1 LFYLDTISDLERIFH
16 PKSVTI
22 VGASSREG
30 SFGRLF
36 LSGFLNMGFKEI
48 FPVHPREKEL
58 LGLKAYASVKEIP
71 CEVDMA
77 ILLIPYGEVFRVVQ
91 ECADKGVKGIV
102 LFTAGFSEKSP
113 EGKRAEAELAAI
125 ARQGGSRIIGPNT
138 NGLYSPE
145 ARLLALPGSL
155 TAGGLTTE
163 KGIVSVF
170 AQSGSFNDYLC
181 QVLIGKNIRFNKVV
195 SCGNECDLSIVD
207 YLEYYGQDPGT
218 HIIAGYMEGVKKGRQ
233 FFEQARVISRQK
245 PIIIWKGGVTETG
258 ARAAMA
264 HTGSLA
270 GARQVWDAMF
280 KQAGI
285 IKVSSFEE
293 ICDCIMA
300 FNWLAIPQGRRV
312 AILSGMGGTN
322 VGTADNC
329 ILLGLEMARFT
340 DKTRDRLA
348 QLIPSVGTAAANP
361 IDIGVGSL
369 LASQLYGETVRVM
382 AEDDNVDMVIAISS
396 PENPVSIASIAEAAR
411 DIKKPLAV
419 ALFEIPGLVEAQFQM
434 LLEKRIPAFSE
445 PKRAAFALAKMAD
458 YADYLRKNNA

>member
-1 LFYLDTISDLERIFH
+1 MSDLERIFH
-16 PKSVTI
+16 PKSVSI
-22 VGASSREG
+22 IGASSREG

-36 LSGFLNMGFKEI
+36 LSGFIAMGFKDVY
-48 FPVHPREKEL
+48 PVHPREKEL
-58 LGLKAYASVKEIP
+58 LGLKAYPSIKDIP
-71 CEVDMA
+71 YEVDLA

-91 ECADKGVKGIV
+91 ECTDKGVKGIV

-113 EGKRAEAELAAI
+113 DGKNAEIELAEI
-125 ARQGGSRIIGPNT
+125 ARRGGSRIIGPNT
-138 NGLYSPE
+138 NGLYSPA

-155 TAGGLTTE
+155 TAGGLTVET
-163 KGIVSVF
+163 GGVSVF

-207 YLEYYGQDPGT
+207 YLEYYGKDPET
-218 HIIAGYMEGVKKGRQ
+218 HIISGYLEGIKNGRL
-233 FFEQARVISRQK
+233 FYKQAREISKNK
-245 PIIIWKGGVTETG
+245 PIILWKGGVTETG

-270 GARQVWDAMF
+270 GSRQVWDAVF

-285 IKVSSFEE
+285 IKVSNFEE

-300 FNWLAIPQGRRV
+300 FYWLSLPQGRRI

-329 ILLGLEMARFT
+329 ILLGLEIARFT
-340 DKTRDRLA
+340 ENTKLRLA
-348 QLIPSVGTAAANP
+348 QLIPSVGTAVANP

-369 LASQLYGETVRVM
+369 LNPELYGETIKVL
-382 AEDDNVDMVIAISS
+382 AEDENVDMIIAISS
-396 PENPVSIASIAEAAR
+396 PENPVSIDSIAEAAGN
-411 DIKKPLAV
+411 IKKPLAV
-419 ALFEIPGLVEAQFQM
+419 ALFDIPGLVENQFKM
-434 LLEKRIPAFSE
+434 LLERRIPAYSE
-445 PKRAAFALAKMAD
+445 PKRAAFALSKMAE
-458 YADYLRKNNA
+458 YAEYRKRESAF